1 MRLVGIP
8 FVALS
13 PHHHHWHYF
22 DITKLPYQKQYSGHV
37 KKASESES
45 FIDELISGFMMEF
58 HHFLNEYDG
67 ILSFCQLAGI
77 L

>member
-1 MRLVGIP
+1 MRLVGTP
-8 FVALS
+8 FVPPP

-22 DITKLPYQKQYSGHV
+22 DITKLPYQKQYSRHV

-58 HHFLNEYDG
+58 HHFLKEYDG

>member
-1 MRLVGIP
+1 MRLVRTP
-8 FVALS
+8 FLLPP

-22 DITKLPYQKQYSGHV
+22 DITKLLYQKQYSRHV

-45 FIDELISGFMMEF
+45 FIDVLISGFMMEF

-67 ILSFCQLAGI
+67 ILSFCQLAAI